1 MADYDF
7 PPDLLAAQR
16 AYYEADRRVQE
27 VTAALPSPQEV
38 LEGAQTEEQGEEL
51 VRVREERLTA
61 LEALNRHPWWE
72 QDEQRRDRHAAW
84 MALQKAAK
92 A

>member
-1 MADYDF
+1 MADEI
-7 PPDLLAAQR
+7 PADLIDAQR

-27 VTAALPSPQEV
+27 VTDALPSPQEV

-51 VRVREERLTA
+51 AQVREERLTA

-72 QDEQRRDRHAAW
+72 QDEQKRDRHAAW

-92 A
+92 D

>member
-7 PPDLLAAQR
+7 PDDLLAAQR
-16 AYYEADRRVQE
+16 AFYEADARVQE
-27 VTAALPSPQEV
+27 VIAALPSPQEV
-38 LEGAQTEEQGEEL
+38 LEGAQTEEQSEEL
-51 VRVREERLTA
+51 ARVREERLEA
-61 LEALNRHPWWE
+61 LEALNRHSWWQ

-84 MALQKAAK
+84 MALQQAAK